1 MVPTPEDARRLI
13 AETCRDL
20 EAAEVV
26 SKRDFRLV
34 VRARTAAGAPAI
46 VKLWS
51 RPGPKGA
58 LRRILGQTAARYEF
72 RNLKFMERLGLPAPR
87 ALAHGRAAPNPQGY
101 TDAMAMED
109 LGDCE
114 TATQYLKRTIAAGD
128 EAAVTRF
135 EDEVIRMTGI
145 LTRARVIDF
154 DHSMVNIVVRDGAPM
169 RLDLEKARRLP
180 WIGLRRGLYARMIG
194 QLLGTYVFAVQPDTD
209 RAARFAA
216 RLFDE
221 IRPSPAVVAGAQAHL
236 DAMLRRQKDGIGMDV
251 ALRLP
256 GVAGA

>member
-20 EAAEVV
+20 DAAEVV

-34 VRARTAAGAPAI
+34 VRARTTRGAPVI
-46 VKLWS
+46 VKLWA
-51 RPGPKGA
+51 RPGPRGA

-72 RNLKFMERLGLPAPR
+72 RNLRLMERLGVSAPL
-87 ALAHGRAAPNPQGY
+87 ALVHGRAAPNAGGY

-114 TATQYLKRTIAAGD
+114 TATQYLKRMIAAGD

-135 EDEVIRMTGI
+135 EDEVIAMTGR
-145 LTRARVIDF
+145 LARGRVIDF
-154 DHSMVNIVVRDGAPM
+154 DHSMVNIVVRDGSPV

-209 RAARFAA
+209 RAARFAS

-221 IRPSPAVVAGAQAHL
+221 IRPSPAVAAGAQAHL

-251 ALRLP
+251 SLRLP
-256 GVAGA
+256 QVA